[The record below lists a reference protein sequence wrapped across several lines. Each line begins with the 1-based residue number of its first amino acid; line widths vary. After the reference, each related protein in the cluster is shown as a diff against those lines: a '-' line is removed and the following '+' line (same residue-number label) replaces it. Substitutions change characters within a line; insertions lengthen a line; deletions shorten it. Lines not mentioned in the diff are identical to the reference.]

1 MLVRSDMMRL
11 MDRSDVGDRRSFD
24 WAAMSAAQGHRL
36 SRLALRVLGGIAG
49 ITLT

>member
-36 SRLALRVLGGIAG
+36 SRLVMKVLWGIVG
-49 ITLT
+49 IMST